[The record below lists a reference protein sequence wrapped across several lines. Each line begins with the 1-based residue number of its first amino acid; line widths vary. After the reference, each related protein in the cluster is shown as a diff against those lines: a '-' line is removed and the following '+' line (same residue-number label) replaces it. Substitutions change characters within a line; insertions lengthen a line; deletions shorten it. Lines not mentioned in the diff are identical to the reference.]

1 MSTDEKNLESR
12 LRMSAA
18 LTQMVNMTR
27 RKMEA
32 DLLAYYDRVEA
43 ATSTQNVET
52 KEGSQV
58 ITAAC
63 LALRDRL
70 KAWQAEFQQYV
81 GGDSMYAECGNI
93 ANKVLSD
100 IREKINE
107 IVDIHNEAAQ
117 RRIAAIHEQE
127 RRDIHEQERRDI
139 EEWRRDMA
147 AITLEHQKRVNK
159 MNRDFAERAR
169 AIRRR

>member
-93 ANKVLSD
+93 AN
-100 IREKINE
+100 
-107 IVDIHNEAAQ
+107 EAAQ

>member
-1 MSTDEKNLESR
+1 MSTDDKDLESR
-12 LRMSAA
+12 LRTYKSAA
-18 LTQMVNMTR
+18 MTQMMNMTR

-32 DLLAYYDRVEA
+32 DLLAYYDRVETA
-43 ATSTQNVET
+43 ASTQNAET

-70 KAWQAEFQQYV
+70 KAWQAEFQKYV

-100 IREKINE
+100 IREEINE

-127 RRDIHEQERRDI
+127 RRDI
-139 EEWRRDMA
+139 EESHRDMA
-147 AITLEHQKRVNK
+147 AFTLEHQKRLNK

-169 AIRRR
+169 AIRRRRM

>member
-1 MSTDEKNLESR
+1 
-12 LRMSAA
+12 
-18 LTQMVNMTR
+18 MVNMTR

-32 DLLAYYDRVEA
+32 DLLAYYDRVET

-100 IREKINE
+100 IREEINE
-107 IVDIHNEAAQ
+107 IVDVHNEAAQ
-117 RRIAAIHEQE
+117 RTIAAIHEQERRDIHEQE